1 MAKQKPCRECK
12 HYEKCCYY
20 GGWTDAQWHRYYR
33 INEGRGDCWEG
44 EEVEYIRNASIV
56 DAVLV
61 VRCKDCHHAHKYK
74 HESPYVYCVH
84 HGMTKYQNDFC
95 SNGIN
100 ENKDIPICLT
110 EDCPYQKG
118 NPCEAWETCGG
129 FEGKENE

>member
-1 MAKQKPCRECK
+1 MDLIDRKELIKQIKLQANRSSLGETVCRELSFG
-12 HYEKCCYY
+12 EMA
-20 GGWTDAQWHRYYR
+20 GLIIDAPT
-33 INEGRGDCWEG
+33 
-44 EEVEYIRNASIV
+44 V

-61 VRCKDCHHAHKYK
+61 VRCEDCHHAHKYK
-74 HESPYVYCVH
+74 HESPYVYCMH

-100 ENKDIPICLT
+100 ENKEIQICLT

-129 FEGKENE
+129 FEGKEN